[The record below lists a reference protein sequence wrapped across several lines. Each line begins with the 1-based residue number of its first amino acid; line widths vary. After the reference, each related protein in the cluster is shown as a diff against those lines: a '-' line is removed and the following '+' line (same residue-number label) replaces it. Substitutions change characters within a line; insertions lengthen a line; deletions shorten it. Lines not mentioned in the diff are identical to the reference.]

1 MTLRPWNDGGASS
14 SASASNDVSGCRGRM
29 PFGSCWMNVLADF
42 QLLFEHQGTGRAEVR
57 LIELYLVS
65 VGGREPDA
73 AYMSLVT
80 GM

>member
-1 MTLRPWNDGGASS
+1 
-14 SASASNDVSGCRGRM
+14 M